1 MDCRTVIFRC
11 ADVELA
17 KVIFNGL
24 LRGDVIDPDKLNTF
38 KIDNYDEYNELVN
51 IAKYLTNDTY
61 YANNLGDIEE
71 VTAWK
76 FQGNLYHKKS
86 DAVSRRDKYKTVNV
100 PDKFWIPK
108 IGQIIYVIDDN
119 QLHMRRVVDV
129 TVRYSGNERNC
140 KVIHEDLN
148 GHDRD
153 EDPIHWCFNKPE
165 DCHNW

>member
-1 MDCRTVIFRC
+1 MDYRPVIFRC

-76 FQGNLYHKKS
+76 FQGNLYYKKS

-129 TVRYSGNERNC
+129 TVWYSGNERNC
-140 KVIHEDLN
+140 EVIHEDLN
-148 GHDRD
+148 SHDRD